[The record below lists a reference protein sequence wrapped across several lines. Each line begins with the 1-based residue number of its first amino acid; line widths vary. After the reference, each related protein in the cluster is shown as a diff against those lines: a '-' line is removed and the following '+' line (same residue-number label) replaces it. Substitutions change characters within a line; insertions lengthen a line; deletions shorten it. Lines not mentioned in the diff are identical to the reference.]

1 MDETKNVRDERLEK
15 LKKIKDLG
23 IDPYPSK
30 LKFDRK
36 SISTALDSFGTEIAV
51 AGRLL
56 SLRGHG
62 NVIFADL
69 VDESGKIQLFF
80 QKKVLN
86 NQFKILKL
94 IDIADFVAVKG
105 KVIKTIA
112 GEISI
117 DISEFQILVKS
128 LKQLPSIWYGLKDVE
143 ERYRKRYLD
152 IILNSEVKNRLT
164 TRSKIIDSIRDF
176 LTERGFIEVETPTL
190 QPVYGGGFARPFS
203 THHNK
208 LDTDFYL
215 RISDEMYLKR
225 LIVGGFE
232 KVFEITKVFRNEGID
247 FDHNPEFTMFEA
259 QIAYQDYYYG
269 MDLIEDIFEYTAKK
283 VLAKTTFEYQGH
295 KISLKKP
302 WNRYSLVE
310 SIKKFTGVDPLDWST
325 LEESKKAI
333 IKIGIKEEK
342 KKELNK
348 IQTIGECMAFAFE
361 EFVEEKL
368 IQPTIIYDYPIEV
381 SPLAKKCDDLRFTQR
396 FEFFAFGSELGNNY
410 TELNDP
416 QDLSKRF
423 VEEKKREKAGFN
435 EAHQTDYDYLEAI
448 EHGFPPTCG
457 ISIGIDRFVML
468 LTNAKSIKEVIP
480 FPTLRPKVAISS
492 KK

>member
-105 KVIKTIA
+105 KVIKTIV

-128 LKQLPSIWYGLKDVE
+128 IKQLPSMWYGLKDVE

-152 IILNSEVKNRLT
+152 II
-164 TRSKIIDSIRDF
+164 
-176 LTERGFIEVETPTL
+176 
-190 QPVYGGGFARPFS
+190 FS
-203 THHNK
+203 T
-208 LDTDFYL
+208 T
-215 RISDEMYLKR
+215 S
-225 LIVGGFE
+225 
-232 KVFEITKVFRNEGID
+232 
-247 FDHNPEFTMFEA
+247 
-259 QIAYQDYYYG
+259 
-269 MDLIEDIFEYTAKK
+269 
-283 VLAKTTFEYQGH
+283 
-295 KISLKKP
+295 
-302 WNRYSLVE
+302 
-310 SIKKFTGVDPLDWST
+310 
-325 LEESKKAI
+325 
-333 IKIGIKEEK
+333 
-342 KKELNK
+342 
-348 IQTIGECMAFAFE
+348 
-361 EFVEEKL
+361 
-368 IQPTIIYDYPIEV
+368 
-381 SPLAKKCDDLRFTQR
+381 
-396 FEFFAFGSELGNNY
+396 
-410 TELNDP
+410 
-416 QDLSKRF
+416 
-423 VEEKKREKAGFN
+423 
-435 EAHQTDYDYLEAI
+435 
-448 EHGFPPTCG
+448 
-457 ISIGIDRFVML
+457 
-468 LTNAKSIKEVIP
+468 
-480 FPTLRPKVAISS
+480 
-492 KK
+492 

>member
-1 MDETKNVRDERLEK
+1 MDETKNVRDDRLEK

-36 SISTALDSFGTEIAV
+36 LISTALDSFGSEIAV

-86 NQFKILKL
+86 DQFKILKL
-94 IDIADFVAVKG
+94 IDIADFIAVKG
-105 KVIKTIA
+105 KVIKTIV

-128 LKQLPSIWYGLKDVE
+128 IKQLPSMWYGLKDVE

-152 IILNSEVKNRLT
+152 IILNNEVKNRLT

-176 LTERGFIEVETPTL
+176 LTNRGFIEVETPTL

-225 LIVGGFE
+225 LI
-232 KVFEITKVFRNEGID
+232 
-247 FDHNPEFTMFEA
+247 
-259 QIAYQDYYYG
+259 
-269 MDLIEDIFEYTAKK
+269 
-283 VLAKTTFEYQGH
+283 TFLNIQQ
-295 KISLKKP
+295 
-302 WNRYSLVE
+302 
-310 SIKKFTGVDPLDWST
+310 KKF
-325 LEESKKAI
+325 
-333 IKIGIKEEK
+333 
-342 KKELNK
+342 
-348 IQTIGECMAFAFE
+348 
-361 EFVEEKL
+361 
-368 IQPTIIYDYPIEV
+368 
-381 SPLAKKCDDLRFTQR
+381 
-396 FEFFAFGSELGNNY
+396 
-410 TELNDP
+410 
-416 QDLSKRF
+416 
-423 VEEKKREKAGFN
+423 
-435 EAHQTDYDYLEAI
+435 
-448 EHGFPPTCG
+448 
-457 ISIGIDRFVML
+457 
-468 LTNAKSIKEVIP
+468 
-480 FPTLRPKVAISS
+480 
-492 KK
+492 